1 MNKAR
6 KIKMKKIAILGAAG
20 QIAQLVE
27 PMLLKKDDIDMILY
41 LRHPNKLNQVNEARE
56 KVIKGDAS
64 NFEELK
70 AALAGVDLVYANLA
84 GSNIEDQ
91 AKTVVKAMDANNIK
105 RLIWVSSLGIYDEV
119 PGKFGEW
126 NKNILGSYLTT
137 YRAAADQ
144 ITASDLDYTIIRPA
158 WLTNKD
164 EVSYEKTVGAETPFK
179 GTEVSRLSVADYIA
193 NLIENP
199 EKDVKANVGLDKP
212 GTDGDKPAWY

>member
-1 MNKAR
+1 MT
-6 KIKMKKIAILGAAG
+6 KIAILGAAG

-27 PMLLKKDDIDMILY
+27 PMLLKKTDVDMVLY
-41 LRHPNKLNQVNEARE
+41 LRHPNKLHQVDESRE
-56 KVIKGDAS
+56 EIIKEDAS
-64 NFEELK
+64 NFNELK

-91 AKTVVKAMDANNIK
+91 AETVVKAMDANGIK

-137 YRAAADQ
+137 YRAAADK
-144 ITASDLDYTIIRPA
+144 ITESDLDYTIIRPA

-164 EVSYEKTVGAETPFK
+164 EVNYEKTVGAQTSFK
-179 GTEVSRLSVADYIA
+179 GTEVSRLSVADYIV
-193 NLIENP
+193 NIIKNP
-199 EKDVKANVGLDKP
+199 EEDFKSNVGLDKP

>member
-1 MNKAR
+1 MT
-6 KIKMKKIAILGAAG
+6 KIAILGAAG

-27 PMLLKKDDIDMILY
+27 PMLLKNDNIDMILY
-41 LRHPNKLNQVNEARE
+41 LRHPNKLKQINEARE

-64 NFEELK
+64 NFNELK
-70 AALAGVDLVYANLA
+70 EALTDVDLVYANLA
-84 GSNIEDQ
+84 GSNIEEQ

-105 RLIWVSSLGIYDEV
+105 RLIWVSSLGIYNEV

-164 EVSYEKTVGAETPFK
+164 EISY
-179 GTEVSRLSVADYIA
+179 
-193 NLIENP
+193 
-199 EKDVKANVGLDKP
+199 
-212 GTDGDKPAWY
+212 

>member
-1 MNKAR
+1 MT
-6 KIKMKKIAILGAAG
+6 KIAILGAAG

-27 PMLLKKDDIDMILY
+27 PMLLKKTDVDMVLY
-41 LRHPNKLNQVNEARE
+41 LRHPNKLHQVDESRE
-56 KVIKGDAS
+56 EIIKGDAS
-64 NFEELK
+64 NFNELK

-91 AKTVVKAMDANNIK
+91 AETVVKAMDANGIK

-119 PGKFGEW
+119 SGKFGEW

-137 YRAAADQ
+137 YRTAADK
-144 ITASDLDYTIIRPA
+144 ITESDLDYTIIRPA

-164 EVSYEKTVGAETPFK
+164 EVNYERTVGAQTSFK
-179 GTEVSRLSVADYIA
+179 GTEVSRLSVADYIV
-193 NLIENP
+193 NIIKNP
-199 EKDVKANVGLDKP
+199 EEDFKSNVGLDKP

>member
-1 MNKAR
+1 MTLEK
-6 KIKMKKIAILGAAG
+6 
-20 QIAQLVE
+20 
-27 PMLLKKDDIDMILY
+27 
-41 LRHPNKLNQVNEARE
+41 

-64 NFEELK
+64 NFNELK
-70 AALAGVDLVYANLA
+70 EALADVDLVYANLA

-91 AKTVVKAMDANNIK
+91 AKTVVKAMNANGIK

-126 NKNILGSYLTT
+126 NKNILGSYLTI

-144 ITASDLDYTIIRPA
+144 ITASNLDYTIIRPA
-158 WLTNKD
+158 WLTNKMKLIMRRLL
-164 EVSYEKTVGAETPFK
+164 VPQLHL

-193 NLIENP
+193 DLIENP
-199 EKDVKANVGLDKP
+199 TKDVKANVGLDKA

>member
-1 MNKAR
+1 MT
-6 KIKMKKIAILGAAG
+6 KIAILGAAG

-27 PMLLKKDDIDMILY
+27 PMLLKKTDIDMILY
-41 LRHPNKLNQVNEARE
+41 LRHPNKLTHVDESRE
-56 KVIKGDAS
+56 EIIKGDAS
-64 NFEELK
+64 NFNELK
-70 AALAGVDLVYANLA
+70 TALVGVDLVYANLA

-91 AKTVVKAMDANNIK
+91 AKTVVKAMDATGIK

-144 ITASDLDYTIIRPA
+144 ITKSDLDYTIIRPA

-164 EVSYEKTVGAETPFK
+164 EIDYEKTVGAQTPFK
-179 GTEVSRLSVADYIA
+179 GTEVSRLSVADYIVKV
-193 NLIENP
+193 IENP
-199 EKDVKANVGLDKP
+199 EEDRKANVGLDKS